1 MDYGGLLK
9 IIDSSIFNV
18 WFSIHFGDEMWLHDK
33 YCITTRML
41 HIYMETNEISSS
53 VVDIYA
59 RTHYSFITITV
70 YYCIFKDSYI
80 SKDSEVG
87 FVSAIFEN
95 CNFLSIL
102 KGIDVGI
109 EFAGAVLVIVRNS
122 NMQSYGKTCTTGCS
136 IYMEGSDLNDIDT
149 VKFMEMRDTLGCSL
163 LVCDFKHSK
172 LIIEDTIITGSIY
185 THGSVI
191 FSKNAIFEMVNCV
204 FNMSIVSRE
213 GGILHST
220 SWKTQH
226 YIKLTNITVIGTLLT
241 KPTTIFSITKAREEI
256 ENVFIL
262 CSQSLHVFRRY
273 STTTKVYRCEL
284 ICPKEY
290 YTLHAGYMTI
300 MKEIYHWETGENS
313 SVQTSNITCL
323 PCPVGAYCDKQI
335 KTLPNYW
342 GYKIKEQD
350 NIVMIRCPDNY
361 CCADNATCTEIDS
374 CNTGRTGTLCGSC
387 EHNLTESLFSA
398 KCIPQ
403 EDCYTYVIFILY
415 FLLVLMYGIG
425 LLIIT
430 YLKDNIVHIVKY
442 ICKNGKQCLT
452 TRKVENK
459 KLKTLEDKDI
469 ELHDITESENHIL
482 VTDKKDTI
490 EPKPSC
496 SDLEHKTTP
505 TNNKAVESLKRTGQS
520 ELQCLKEDRS
530 EQGKVQDR
538 TVSKC
543 TTDAQSKDAD
553 YKSRRYSKLL
563 TVQNYE
569 TEVDTGSQDGNSK
582 PESLETVNNKESGMK
597 YLQILFYYVQDAV
610 LFNIKV
616 PVDNFSKAESFIVKI
631 LQFSPDALAIY
642 QNFSNICFTYGAS
655 AVSKTLMKSVFG
667 PCVMLLLLIL
677 YLILKYSSLFNP
689 SCLSFYNS
697 ATTYLIQT
705 FLLVFLMSYQQIITG
720 AFTLVQCIQVHE
732 DKVLYIQGNIQC
744 YTWWQ
749 IAIKIFLALN
759 IFPILLVLSHF
770 PFQLKNKKISSKYFL
785 LLCVFPIPVMVYKL
799 SLKFY
804 KKNPVRDLDVESH
817 SNGETKSENERILKV
832 KEAIFHSLLDHYKCI
847 VILGIKFTWL
857 GVHKLYRL
865 LLVVCNTY
873 ILEPILR
880 TSIMTFILIIVTIS
894 NVFIKP
900 YKDNK
905 ANNTATLSYMANICI
920 AMINLFKTSLVTFD
934 CKTNCSL
941 KTDILETF
949 QMFESILLIW
959 LPLVVIVGW
968 MLFTAISKC
977 KSKLKKS

>member
-1 MDYGGLLK
+1 M
-9 IIDSSIFNV
+9 
-18 WFSIHFGDEMWLHDK
+18 
-33 YCITTRML
+33 
-41 HIYMETNEISSS
+41 
-53 VVDIYA
+53 
-59 RTHYSFITITV
+59 
-70 YYCIFKDSYI
+70 
-80 SKDSEVG
+80 
-87 FVSAIFEN
+87 
-95 CNFLSIL
+95 
-102 KGIDVGI
+102 
-109 EFAGAVLVIVRNS
+109 
-122 NMQSYGKTCTTGCS
+122 
-136 IYMEGSDLNDIDT
+136 
-149 VKFMEMRDTLGCSL
+149 
-163 LVCDFKHSK
+163 
-172 LIIEDTIITGSIY
+172 
-185 THGSVI
+185 
-191 FSKNAIFEMVNCV
+191 
-204 FNMSIVSRE
+204 
-213 GGILHST
+213 
-220 SWKTQH
+220 
-226 YIKLTNITVIGTLLT
+226 
-241 KPTTIFSITKAREEI
+241 
-256 ENVFIL
+256 
-262 CSQSLHVFRRY
+262 
-273 STTTKVYRCEL
+273 
-284 ICPKEY
+284 
-290 YTLHAGYMTI
+290 
-300 MKEIYHWETGENS
+300 
-313 SVQTSNITCL
+313 
-323 PCPVGAYCDKQI
+323 
-335 KTLPNYW
+335 
-342 GYKIKEQD
+342 
-350 NIVMIRCPDNY
+350 
-361 CCADNATCTEIDS
+361 
-374 CNTGRTGTLCGSC
+374 CGSC
-387 EHNLTESLFSA
+387 KHNLTESLFSA
-398 KCIPQ
+398 KCVPQ
-403 EDCYTYVIFILY
+403 ENCYTYVIFILY

-430 YLKDNIVHIVKY
+430 YLKDNIVHIAKY

-452 TRKVENK
+452 TRKVETK
-459 KLKTLEDKDI
+459 KLKTLEDKGI
-469 ELHDITESENHIL
+469 ELHDITESENNIL

-505 TNNKAVESLKRTGQS
+505 TNNKVVESLKRTGQS

-543 TTDAQSKDAD
+543 ATDAQSKDAD
-553 YKSRRYSKLL
+553 YKSKRYSKLL

-569 TEVDTGSQDGNSK
+569 TDVDTNSQDDNSK
-582 PESLETVNNKESGMK
+582 FESQETVNNKESGMK

-616 PVDNFSKAESFIVKI
+616 PVDNFSKTESFIVKI

-642 QNFSNICFTYGAS
+642 QNISNICFTYGAS

-817 SNGETKSENERILKV
+817 SNGETNSESERALKV

-900 YKDNK
+900 YEDNK

-941 KTDILETF
+941 KTDILEVF

-959 LPLVVIVGW
+959 LPLIIIVGW